1 MALLGAVLLA
11 ASAKAAPVPASVT
24 PTELRVNYIDVRKPC
39 VLGCS
44 APPLTTRPMLQVPL
58 AIDDPAPTFSWRLEA
73 EGARGAKAACTLA
86 VKPAAPGGELEEVL
100 SAPSNATQFVP
111 LPAGLTLKT
120 DTEYSWTVTC
130 GAASATSSFSTGLLS
145 PSDWGGADWI
155 GGSEKAA
162 VLMRKK
168 LTIEGAV
175 TRARI
180 FVAVPGYGQVSVNG
194 VDVDGVAGTRT
205 WSQYDVRTLCKCT
218 SPL

>member
-1 MALLGAVLLA
+1 M
-11 ASAKAAPVPASVT
+11 
-24 PTELRVNYIDVRKPC
+24 
-39 VLGCS
+39 
-44 APPLTTRPMLQVPL
+44 PL

-100 SAPSNATQFVP
+100 SAPGNATQFVP

-180 FVAVPGYGQVSVNG
+180 FVAVPGYGQVSVNR
-194 VDVDGVAGTRT
+194 VDVDGRST
-205 WSQYDVRTLCKCT
+205 WHFESFEDQRYIHPTASNVFWLAFLRAAPVLVTWLT
-218 SPL
+218 SVGRYGSFHR

>member
-1 MALLGAVLLA
+1 MQA
-11 ASAKAAPVPASVT
+11 
-24 PTELRVNYIDVRKPC
+24 
-39 VLGCS
+39 
-44 APPLTTRPMLQVPL
+44 PL

-205 WSQYDVRTLCKCT
+205 WSQYDVRTLCKRT
-218 SPL
+218 SSLCVSPSET